1 MAITSTISEIFSV
14 PIYTV
19 DLDLDLDRL
28 RQFCKY
34 IKKND
39 NKGRIISNYGGYQSN
54 ELPLNTEVLSEL
66 LNEAHNHTNFFANK
80 FINESVQIVGN
91 MWFNLNGYKDLNMP
105 HNHPD
110 SHVSGVFYIDTP
122 PDSGKILF
130 QHPNIEVLSYYEEGA
145 NIKNR
150 NAYNSQIWEFKPKPN
165 RMFLFPS
172 WVVHSVEQNLNKTKE
187 RLSFAFNTKHHEN

>member
-19 DLDLDLDRL
+19 DLDLDLDKL

-66 LNEAHNHTNFFANK
+66 LNEVHNHTNFFASK

-91 MWFNLNGYKDLNMP
+91 MWFNVNGYKDLNMP

-110 SHVSGVFYIDTP
+110 SHVSGVVYVDTP
-122 PDSGKILF
+122 TNCGKLLF
-130 QHPNIEVLSYYEEGA
+130 QHPNMETLSYYEEGA
-145 NIKNR
+145 NITNK
-150 NAYNSQIWEFKPKPN
+150 NAYNSQIWEFQPKEN

-172 WVVHSVEQNLNKTKE
+172 WVIHSVNQNLNKTKE
-187 RLSFAFNTKHHEN
+187 RLSFAFNTKHHES